1 MVFRIADE
9 AIVLLMTT
17 FRSFTIYVRLMA
29 DRQLAGL
36 IAIGPEFPGDG
47 CALSVRRIPIHPEC
61 KEVSIATRVLIIMR
75 HLEPDAEPDFL
86 IVLAQP
92 EALFSHG
99 LTGCIVETQGVT
111 ARLGLPV
118 PAFRPSNIA
127 RAIVPYDPVWSDDG
141 GSVVLF
147 PLKAIFVGSR
157 HVAGLEGVYEQR
169 RLGPADGRQKECE
182 KYSWL
187 ELVEA

>member
-1 MVFRIADE
+1 
-9 AIVLLMTT
+9 
-17 FRSFTIYVRLMA
+17 
-29 DRQLAGL
+29 
-36 IAIGPEFPGDG
+36 
-47 CALSVRRIPIHPEC
+47 
-61 KEVSIATRVLIIMR
+61 MR
-75 HLEPDAEPDFL
+75 HLEPEAEPDFL

-118 PAFRPSNIA
+118 PACRPSNIA
-127 RAIVPYDPVWSDDG
+127 RAIVPYDPVWGDEG
-141 GSVVLF
+141 GSIVLF

-169 RLGPADGRQKECE
+169 RLCPADDRQNECQGQ
-182 KYSWL
+182 SHI
-187 ELVEA
+187 ELDYVIFFSN

>member
-1 MVFRIADE
+1 M
-9 AIVLLMTT
+9 
-17 FRSFTIYVRLMA
+17 
-29 DRQLAGL
+29 
-36 IAIGPEFPGDG
+36 
-47 CALSVRRIPIHPEC
+47 RR
-61 KEVSIATRVLIIMR
+61 
-75 HLEPDAEPDFL
+75 LEPEAEPDFL

-92 EALFSHG
+92 EALFRHG

-127 RAIVPYDPVWSDDG
+127 RAIVPYDPVWSDAG

-147 PLKAIFVGSR
+147 TLKAIFVGSR
-157 HVAGLEGVYEQR
+157 HVAGLEEGDEKR
-169 RLGPADGRQKECE
+169 RLGLADGRQKECV

-187 ELVEA
+187 DLV